1 MSKNVDSFSLSK
13 IFVKLVPVMSLGYL
27 IFGLLIIVL
36 NIGGLIPTIGSI
48 FTQAFTGTAAMG
60 GFATAPPVPG
70 RDEGIYEG
78 IYSETIPKARRLG
91 KGQGM
96 ESRLL

>member
-13 IFVKLVPVMSLGYL
+13 IFAKLVPVMSLGYL

-36 NIGGLIPTIGSI
+36 NIGSLIPTIGSI

-60 GFATAPPVPG
+60 GFAGVTV
-70 RDEGIYEG
+70 
-78 IYSETIPKARRLG
+78 SKAIAT
-91 KGQGM
+91 GM
-96 ESRLL
+96 

>member
-36 NIGGLIPTIGSI
+36 NIGSLIPTIGSI

-60 GFATAPPVPG
+60 GFVTAHPVPG
-70 RDEGIYEG
+70 RDEGIYP
-78 IYSETIPKARRLG
+78 ETIPKARRLG